1 MDVQT
6 AAQMRKVMKGKIKSK
21 QISALLEMQISM
33 SDDWDK
39 AINKNLEQFI
49 FPQLSVLH
57 KVMHRG
63 RSTQRPAASSRENHC
78 SHCGQPGHRR
88 DHMVPP

>member
-1 MDVQT
+1 
-6 AAQMRKVMKGKIKSK
+6 
-21 QISALLEMQISM
+21 M

-39 AINKNLEQFI
+39 AINKNLEQLI
-49 FPQLSVLH
+49 IPQLNVLH

-63 RSTQRPAASSRENHC
+63 RSTQRPAASSREITVPIMGN
-78 SHCGQPGHRR
+78 RDTE